1 MNCYYK
7 TSSTVSIMS
16 GSKRAPS
23 AYFIFGG
30 EQRHEIREALL
41 AEKRKELGDDAK
53 VSVADVAKEIGRRWK
68 ELSEEERQ
76 RYKDVSAAK
85 AKELAA
91 AADCLDAVDEGVEKQ
106 QGKAMLPLS
115 MVKKLA
121 CRDEEVKRVSGD
133 AVRMIAEATG
143 MFLGVLASKSLSHA
157 VSQKRKNFK
166 FSDIEHV
173 SRKDRRMVDMGLHVS
188 FEHEEPFRHLGGA
201 SGPAPGSST
210 RQKRSREEPDA
221 PAVGIQ
227 KFFGV

>member
-1 MNCYYK
+1 
-7 TSSTVSIMS
+7 MS

-41 AEKRKELGDDAK
+41 AEKRKELGDDAN

-91 AADCLDAVDEGVEKQ
+91 AGCPDTVDEGVEKQ
-106 QGKAMLPLS
+106 QGKAILPLS

-188 FEHEEPFRHLGGA
+188 FENEEPFRHLGGA
-201 SGPAPGSST
+201 SGSAPGSRT
-210 RQKRSREEPDA
+210 HQKRSREESDT
-221 PAVGIQ
+221 PAMGIQ

>member
-1 MNCYYK
+1 
-7 TSSTVSIMS
+7 MS

-30 EQRHEIREALL
+30 EQRNVIREELL

-68 ELSEEERQ
+68 ELTEEERQ

-85 AKELAA
+85 AKELAT
-91 AADCLDAVDEGVEKQ
+91 DFTDTVDEGVEKQ
-106 QGKAMLPLS
+106 QGKAILPLS

-173 SRKDRRMVDMGLHVS
+173 SRKDRRMVDMGLHMS
-188 FEHEEPFRHLGGA
+188 FENEEPFRQLGGA
-201 SGPAPGSST
+201 SRSAPGSST
-210 RQKRSREEPDA
+210 HQKRSREEQDA